1 MKKAVTFGITFLIV
15 ISLIYFGMRCQSAG
29 GDQDANAETQ
39 TTEVR
44 RGDLA
49 VTVIETGAI
58 EAIQKVEVKSR
69 VSGRIKRILVQEGE
83 TVQQG
88 QLLAIID
95 PQEVNLQLEQSSAQL
110 RGAESAY
117 RRSQEQSAL
126 TAKQVQNALDQAQ
139 ANYEQAK
146 REWEAQPELSR
157 AAIEQAKAANENAK
171 SRLELL
177 KSTTHPQER
186 VQSET
191 ELNRA
196 KAALEADERNLER
209 LNNLLEKG
217 YVSQREVDTARAQ
230 REASKATL
238 ARAEEAWKRIDEK
251 QKIEIVQAEQSV
263 RDTQALLDQAI
274 ARSKLD
280 RNKYEML
287 RSAEA
292 QLNQAKEN
300 LRQMRIDQASTS
312 QAKAQAD
319 QVRANVADTRRQLG
333 ETAIRAP
340 MSGVITKKLVEEGEL
355 VTALS
360 SFTGGTPIV
369 EVAKLDRLQVNLD
382 VNEIDVAKLREG
394 IDVQV
399 EIDAL
404 PEEKFAG
411 KLIRI
416 APASTAIGPTGGAGS
431 SPAQQTAVVRYR
443 VEVELTSQHS
453 KIRPGMSAKCTMF
466 VDKRS
471 NTLSLPI
478 EYVGRDQKGH
488 FVMLVEERA
497 QNGKPAKTKRVE
509 VDIGLTSASSIEIIS
524 GIKEGDLVQ
533 KPPFKGP
540 DRESFIRLGPR
551 AR

>member
-1 MKKAVTFGITFLIV
+1 MKKAVTFGITSLIL
-15 ISLIYFGMRCQSAG
+15 ISLIYWGMRCQSG
-29 GDQDANAETQ
+29 NGEQDANADTQ
-39 TTEVR
+39 ITPVK

-49 VTVIETGAI
+49 VTVIETGVI

-69 VSGRIKRILVQEGE
+69 VSGRIKKILVQEGE

-126 TAKQVQNALDQAQ
+126 TAKQVQNALEQAQ

-157 AAIEQAKAANENAK
+157 TAIEQAKAAHENAK

-177 KSTTHPQER
+177 KLTTHPQER

-209 LNNLLEKG
+209 LNILEKG
-217 YVSQREVDTARAQ
+217 YVSQREVDSARAQ

-251 QKIEIVQAEQSV
+251 QKIELAQAEQSV
-263 RDTQALLDQAI
+263 RDTQAFLEQTI

-280 RNKYEML
+280 RNKYEIL

-292 QLNQAKEN
+292 QLKQAKEN
-300 LRQMRIDQASTS
+300 LRQMKIEQASTS

-319 QVRANVADTRRQLG
+319 QVRANVADTRRQLS
-333 ETAIRAP
+333 ETSIRAP

-382 VNEIDVAKLREG
+382 VNEIDVAKLQEG
-394 IDVQV
+394 IDVQI

-404 PEEKFAG
+404 PEDKFMG

-416 APASTAIGPTGGAGS
+416 APSSTATGPAGGAGS

-443 VEVELTSQHS
+443 VEVELASNNP

-466 VDKRS
+466 VDKSS

-497 QNGKPAKTKRVE
+497 KEGKPAKTKRVE
-509 VDIGLTSASSIEIIS
+509 VDIGLTSATSIEIVS